1 MKSYVKQDLI
11 VGSKVQGAKKKRQEA
26 IMMSNIDNNWQ
37 FTRKMISEGKHR
49 IFIKNY

>member
-1 MKSYVKQDLI
+1 MKSYVKQDLMI
-11 VGSKVQGAKKKRQEA
+11 GSKVQGNKKRKQEA

-37 FTRKMISEGKHR
+37 FTQKMLSEGTKR